1 MCDKTIE
8 KDSMMLKFVPDY
20 FKTQEMCE
28 KAFTNVFSII
38 YVIKNTLKNSQMV
51 LFKDYYKITTNY
63 YYS

>member
-28 KAFTNVFSII
+28 KAFKNVFSII
-38 YVIKNTLKNSQMV
+38 YVIKK
-51 LFKDYYKITTNY
+51 
-63 YYS
+63 YSKEFLNGAI